1 MDTIRKNVITRSE
14 YNDIDKKLTEL
25 IDLIDKYEY
34 LYRDI
39 DDLLCLSH
47 SLVLLNNDRVNDLKI
62 VD

>member
-14 YNDIDKKLTEL
+14 FNEIDNKLTEL
-25 IDLIDKYEY
+25 IDLIDKYDY

-47 SLVLLNNDRVNDLKI
+47 SLVLLKHDRVNDLKI